1 MDGRAPDRPS
11 TRPGATGGGRRYI
24 YCGAAAVKEVAMG
37 ILTDDMKRVVKDQKL
52 GFDSI
57 TAYDTSPSAPL
68 AIPRNRSENPGVGG
82 LMPSLPTISAGC
94 AALLGESSSYSYLTP
109 GGRGPA

>member
-1 MDGRAPDRPS
+1 VVVVA
-11 TRPGATGGGRRYI
+11 I
-24 YCGAAAVKEVAMG
+24 YCGAAALKEVAIR

-57 TAYDTSPSAPL
+57 AAYDTSPSAPL
-68 AIPRNRSENPGVGG
+68 VIPRNRSENPGAGG
-82 LMPSLPTISAGC
+82 LIPSLPTILSAGC